1 MTTTEA
7 KRVYLQNENDEIL
20 LPYSSQAIEDG
31 DGNVITDTYLKK
43 VDARLGVS
51 IGTIFPC
58 VCSANWTPEN
68 ALPVDG
74 TEYASTQ
81 FPTLWTDYLTATTP
95 KLAVCTYAE
104 YAADITAYGQ
114 CAKFA
119 VDTVNNKFKV
129 PTIKDGSYIT
139 QAKSNDE
146 IGKAYNESLP
156 NIHGYFTGGSWG
168 LGLTGAT
175 GAFTPTRTSTN
186 ATGTSGNA
194 FDRGAYDGA
203 LFDASKSSAVYA
215 DNAKVQGDNV
225 RLRWFVVVANG
236 TVSQTAMDWSAWA
249 TSLNGKLNT
258 DVSTNISAT
267 GKSFVAGL
275 AMPSEKFTSLT
286 VGASGSTYT
295 APANGWVVFGMQS
308 TAATQNVLLSKDGG
322 AWAISWSHAAL
333 LNLYV
338 YVPVTKG
345 EIFKVGYTAGGQKL
359 IFRFYYAE
367 GDAPES
373 EA

>member
-1 MTTTEA
+1 MT
-7 KRVYLQNENDEIL
+7 
-20 LPYSSQAIEDG
+20 AIEKIQT
-31 DGNVITDTYLKK
+31 VITPLKSIDK
-43 VDARLGVS
+43 INEIIEKINNTESVGLS

-68 ALPVDG
+68 ALAVDG

-81 FPTLWTDYLTATTP
+81 FPTLWTDYLTAETP

-114 CAKFA
+114 CARFA
-119 VDTVNNKFKV
+119 VDIENGKFKV

-139 QAKSNDE
+139 QALSDTQ

-186 ATGTSGNA
+186 ETGTSGKA
-194 FDRGAYDGA
+194 FNRGAYDGA

-236 TVSQTAMDWSAWA
+236 TVGQTAMDWSAWA
-249 TSLNGKLNT
+249 TSLTGKANT
-258 DVSTNISAT
+258 DFTNVSAT
-267 GKSFVAGL
+267 GKS
-275 AMPSEKFTSLT
+275 T
-286 VGASGSTYT
+286 ASGWVMPDFSAGVSANLPFT
-295 APANGWVVFGMQS
+295 APKNGICAFEGSCNSGQYFTLFVNGNKVGRTCGTQQTGNAS
-308 TAATQNVLLSKDGG
+308 TLL
-322 AWAISWSHAAL
+322 
-333 LNLYV
+333 
-338 YVPVTKG
+338 
-345 EIFKVGYTAGGQKL
+345 FKVQKNDVITYEYSYNEISKEMTFFPL
-359 IFRFYYAE
+359 KGAN
-367 GDAPES
+367 
-373 EA
+373 